1 MPSEIVQRP
10 KQCRVNWW
18 YLLTFL
24 WLMLMETQHMDY
36 NQRIVYFQV
45 AVSFECANKDK
56 LDFGGYNLG
65 YKIYSLG
72 TRYTE
77 FITPSLKYFLQLF

>member
-1 MPSEIVQRP
+1 
-10 KQCRVNWW
+10 
-18 YLLTFL
+18 
-24 WLMLMETQHMDY
+24 MDY

-56 LDFGGYNLG
+56 LDFGGYKLG

-77 FITPSLKYFLQLF
+77 FITPSLKYFLQLFFSSNCSCTSFQSSRFELWLDS